1 MRMEKRYAP
10 AIFLMRFRPFRGEI
24 KTWHIIV
31 ESLPCV
37 AKVLD
42 KFNSYKS
49 NNFR

>member
-1 MRMEKRYAP
+1 MRMEKRHAP
-10 AIFLMRFRPFRGEI
+10 AIFFMGFRPFRGKI

-42 KFNSYKS
+42 IFNSYKS
-49 NNFR
+49 NNFH